1 MLALPPSE
9 GMGIG
14 IEGNQTSTI
23 KQVVGIPNNS
33 VSTQMKQSTQTGMP
47 GESKV
52 DAGAQPTRDYNELMD
67 QYSLHQIIIR
77 KGQVLDTTPEFI
89 SFRRTYLNKWG
100 SVSYILHLIQ
110 RLLTDSDVDM
120 AYVEGRKVALLATAE
135 MDLKKPSKEDLY
147 DCIVNKDEVAS
158 RIKIPSMMFKGQEG
172 PIFAATVIQKN
183 WRSHKARVAYTYL
196 KFLMQKATII

>member
-1 MLALPPSE
+1 
-9 GMGIG
+9 
-14 IEGNQTSTI
+14 
-23 KQVVGIPNNS
+23 
-33 VSTQMKQSTQTGMP
+33 
-47 GESKV
+47 
-52 DAGAQPTRDYNELMD
+52 MD

-110 RLLTDSDVDM
+110 RLLQDSEVEM
-120 AYVEGRKVALLATAE
+120 AYVEGRKVALLAGAE

-158 RIKIPSMMFKGQEG
+158 RIKIPS
-172 PIFAATVIQKN
+172 
-183 WRSHKARVAYTYL
+183 
-196 KFLMQKATII
+196 